1 MRIGS
6 VMVLAAFGAAI
17 CFSSAYAQSPPAGQ
31 IAGGTSA
38 SPARAGWAPIE
49 EVKTYPIIGTSGIE
63 LYSSIGEH
71 GPEVGRHVRAIAHTN
86 FKLTW
91 TRRYDP
97 QPDGAC
103 VLSVAKPKL
112 IITYTLPR
120 PAKALSPELEARW
133 KPFIAGIRHHEE
145 QHGAAIIAMV
155 KAIEAY
161 SVGLRAESDPKCA
174 KIRTVLTTKLGEL
187 SRAQQQES
195 RDFDKVEM
203 SSGGNVQQLILKLV
217 NER

>member
-6 VMVLAAFGAAI
+6 VMMLAAFGVAVSL
-17 CFSSAYAQSPPAGQ
+17 SSAHAQSPPAV
-31 IAGGTSA
+31 
-38 SPARAGWAPIE
+38 RADWAPIE
-49 EVKTYPIIGTSGIE
+49 EVKTYPITGTSGIE

-120 PAKALSPELEARW
+120 PARRFRRNSTPSGSPLSPASGTMRNSMARRSLPW
-133 KPFIAGIRHHEE
+133 SRPSRPIA
-145 QHGAAIIAMV
+145 
-155 KAIEAY
+155 
-161 SVGLRAESDPKCA
+161 
-174 KIRTVLTTKLGEL
+174 
-187 SRAQQQES
+187 
-195 RDFDKVEM
+195 
-203 SSGGNVQQLILKLV
+203 SG
-217 NER
+217 